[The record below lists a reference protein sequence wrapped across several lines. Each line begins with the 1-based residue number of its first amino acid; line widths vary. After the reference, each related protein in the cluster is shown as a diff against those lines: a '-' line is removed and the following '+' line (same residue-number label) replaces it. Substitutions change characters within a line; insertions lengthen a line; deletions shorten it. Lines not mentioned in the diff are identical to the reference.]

1 MKTSLEFLVV
11 WACQFCP
18 HLKEFFPPKLLREQR
33 LVEKFFVMYGRRITM
48 SRIGKQPIVVADKV
62 EVVINGSDVKVKG
75 PKGELSYSFT
85 EYVKIE
91 KKTTQLLLHPKTIQ
105 YCTSHVGD
113 NQGL

>member
-1 MKTSLEFLVV
+1 
-11 WACQFCP
+11 
-18 HLKEFFPPKLLREQR
+18 
-33 LVEKFFVMYGRRITM
+33 M

-91 KKTTQLLLHPKTIQ
+91 KKDNSIVVTPKR
-105 YCTSHVGD
+105 
-113 NQGL
+113 